1 MRKFLYTAF
10 FSIFI
15 FASAYCD
22 IVVGTTGDY
31 LPFSN
36 YNKGT
41 NTFTGKDIQLIKEF
55 AKAKNEKVKFVKTTW
70 KTAGNDLKSNKFD
83 IFVGGMTITPQR
95 KKDFIFSTPLE
106 TSRKAAMTA
115 CKNLAKYKSLKDIDN
130 PKTLVIENRGGTN
143 ETFALQN
150 LKKADLLIISDNKR
164 AIKSITNGLRNI
176 HPDVMITDSVEIAY
190 QHSIN
195 PQICQ
200 IPVQIDKSS
209 SFKAFM
215 FNKTANGKKLVRQF
229 NQWLKNNPKIF
240 KAYTIANPP

>member
-1 MRKFLYTAF
+1 MRKLFYTSIL
-10 FSIFI
+10 SIFL
-15 FASAYCD
+15 FTFGYCD

-36 YNKGT
+36 YNKST

-70 KTAGNDLKSNKFD
+70 KTAANDLKSNKFEV
-83 IFVGGMTITPQR
+83 FVGGMTITPQR
-95 KKDFIFSTPLE
+95 KNSFLFSTPLE
-106 TSRKAAMTA
+106 ASRKAAMTA
-115 CKNLAKYKSLKDIDN
+115 CKNLSKYKSFKDIDN

-143 ETFALQN
+143 EKFALQN
-150 LKKADLLIISDNKR
+150 LKKASLLIISDNKK
-164 AIKSITNGLRNI
+164 AVKSITNGFGNI
-176 HPDVMITDSVEIAY
+176 HPDIMITDSVEIKY

-195 PQICQ
+195 PQVCQ

-215 FNKTANGKKLVRQF
+215 FNKTSNGKKLANQF
-229 NQWLKNNPKIF
+229 DQWLKDNPKIF
-240 KAYTIANPP
+240 KAYANS